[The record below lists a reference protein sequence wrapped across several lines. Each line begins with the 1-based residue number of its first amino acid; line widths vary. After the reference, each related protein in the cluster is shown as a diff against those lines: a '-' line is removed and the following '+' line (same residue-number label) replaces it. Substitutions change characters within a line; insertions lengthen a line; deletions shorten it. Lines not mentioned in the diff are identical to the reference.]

1 MWVLLGPG
9 DAALVP
15 SPSYPIHLAGPGF
28 AGATVIT
35 VPMVDPGASSN
46 DPGDDFFDGLVAAW
60 DGADVKPRVIVVS
73 FPAQPDER
81 VRGPSVHDPAR

>member
-9 DAALVP
+9 DWRIVP

-35 VPMVDPGASSN
+35 VPMHDPGATTN
-46 DPGDDFFDGLVAAW
+46 DPGDDFFEGLVAAV
-60 DGADVKPRVIVVS
+60 G
-73 FPAQPDER
+73 
-81 VRGPSVHDPAR
+81 